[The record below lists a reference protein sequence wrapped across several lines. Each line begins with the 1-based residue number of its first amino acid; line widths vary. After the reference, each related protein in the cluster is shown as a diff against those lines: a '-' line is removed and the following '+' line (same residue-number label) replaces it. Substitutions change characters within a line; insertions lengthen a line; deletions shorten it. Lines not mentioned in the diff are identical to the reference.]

1 MILPRPRS
9 ELTERE
15 TCFLVLS
22 LVTRRNDSLHH
33 LYSLERQKIE
43 DDFKKGRDLVRQR
56 LLDGVEDRR
65 RKIREDKESVG
76 DVVAGESTGS
86 LLPVHSTSGSSVS
99 DTSRTSFD
107 TTQRPSSRLRFD
119 LVLVETLE
127 HKNAICT
134 AILHHNRRG
143 PHPTLPGCHRMA
155 QQSPASRVV

>member
-1 MILPRPRS
+1 MIGADRARNVCS
-9 ELTERE
+9 SSFR
-15 TCFLVLS
+15 CS
-22 LVTRRNDSLHH
+22 NDSLHH

-99 DTSRTSFD
+99 DTPRTSFG
-107 TTQRPSSRLRFD
+107 TTQRPSSRLKSD

-143 PHPTLPGCHRMA
+143 PHPILLGRHRMA